1 MKIEFITISGCKID
15 IRATSS
21 IGAEDVITLL
31 LKSNDKT
38 ALSIN
43 QILETLN
50 KKNRRKLNR
59 TNIDRVIRNLKR
71 VQPQI
76 IHSKKI
82 SNATF
87 YWLSELNQPNKTIKH
102 VKILGKSLSG
112 KSSDSHLNVLESKE
126 NCNVVS
132 NKGQKINS
140 IARGLEKDLYPDVE
154 EWLSNFIIDGIKFKY
169 QVSGGGFLDNKSK
182 FSNPDIIGINE
193 SHYIEEYKVV
203 AVEVKRDLEN
213 KAELIGF
220 AQCCSYLLFS
230 DYVIFV
236 CLKPKLPEQENRVT
250 RITQLCEHFG
260 IGLRFIGENGI
271 RVKPRRNEPKESSLK
286 HRIIELFQK

>member
-1 MKIEFITISGCKID
+1 MKKQFIKIAGYEID
-15 IRATSS
+15 IRAASS
-21 IGAEDVITLL
+21 SGAEDVISLL
-31 LKSNDKT
+31 LKSNSQT
-38 ALSIN
+38 ALSIS

-50 KKNRRKLNR
+50 KGKRRKLNR

-71 VQPQI
+71 VEPQI

-82 SNATF
+82 SNTTY
-87 YWLSELNQPNKTIKH
+87 YWLSK
-102 VKILGKSLSG
+102 KILSKITNENQKIVG
-112 KSSDSHLNVLESKE
+112 KSSRENSVNSTWDDLNTKKKRDIVLSKE
-126 NCNVVS
+126 
-132 NKGQKINS
+132 KEINS
-140 IARGLEKDLYPDVE
+140 ESVLEKDLYPDVHG
-154 EWLSNFIIDGIKFKY
+154 WLSNYFIDDIKFKY
-169 QVSGGGFLDNKSK
+169 RVSGGGFLDNKSK

-193 SHYIEEYKVV
+193 SQNIEEYKVV

-230 DYVIFV
+230 HYVIFV
-236 CLKPKLPEQENRVT
+236 CLKPKLPEQEDRVT

-271 RVKPRRNEPKESSLK
+271 RVKPRLNEPKQSALK
-286 HRIIELFQK
+286 HRIIEMFQN

>member
-1 MKIEFITISGCKID
+1 MKEQFVNISGYEID

-21 IGAEDVITLL
+21 NGAEEVISLL
-31 LKSNDKT
+31 IKLNKQKG
-38 ALSIN
+38 LSIS

-50 KKNRRKLNR
+50 DGKKRKLNR
-59 TNIDRVIRNLKR
+59 TNIDRVIQNLKR
-71 VQPQI
+71 FEPQI

-82 SNATF
+82 SNTTY
-87 YWLSELNQPNKTIKH
+87 YWISQFLSDNKTK
-102 VKILGKSLSG
+102 GK
-112 KSSDSHLNVLESKE
+112 KSIIYQSQGRLNTEIVQKE
-126 NCNVVS
+126 R
-132 NKGQKINS
+132 KQINS
-140 IARGLEKDLYPDVE
+140 ATVFEKDLYSDVQ
-154 EWLSNFIIDGIKFKY
+154 EWLSQYVIDGVKFKF

-193 SHYIEEYKVV
+193 SQNIEEYKVV
-203 AVEVKRDLEN
+203 SVEVKRELEN

-230 DYVIFV
+230 NYVLFV
-236 CLKPKLPEQENRVT
+236 CLKPQLPEHEDRVT

-271 RVKPRRNEPKESSLK
+271 RVKPRLNEPKASALK
-286 HRIIELFQK
+286 HRIIEMFQK

>member
-1 MKIEFITISGCKID
+1 MKKQFIKIAGYEID
-15 IRATSS
+15 IRAASS
-21 IGAEDVITLL
+21 SGAEDVISLL
-31 LKSNDKT
+31 LKSNSQT
-38 ALSIN
+38 ALSIS

-50 KKNRRKLNR
+50 IGKRRKLNR

-71 VQPQI
+71 VEPQI

-82 SNATF
+82 SNTTY
-87 YWLSELNQPNKTIKH
+87 YWLSK
-102 VKILGKSLSG
+102 KILSKITIENQKIIAKSLRGNSVN
-112 KSSDSHLNVLESKE
+112 STLDDLNTKNKRTVALSKE
-126 NCNVVS
+126 N
-132 NKGQKINS
+132 KINPES
-140 IARGLEKDLYPDVE
+140 VLEKDLYPDVQD
-154 EWLSNFIIDGIKFKY
+154 WLSNFVIDGIKFKY
-169 QVSGGGFLDNKSK
+169 RVSGGGFLDNKSK

-193 SHYIEEYKVV
+193 SQNIEEYKVV

-230 DYVIFV
+230 HYVIFV
-236 CLKPKLPEQENRVT
+236 CLKPKLPEQEDRVT

-271 RVKPRRNEPKESSLK
+271 RVKPRLNEPKQSALK
-286 HRIIELFQK
+286 HRIIEMFQN